1 MNKRLIVSF
10 IIGLLAV
17 VVIGIIA
24 EVVVFRVSKP
34 EAFSV
39 CKSDIELAVELNRS
53 GEDVYPWV
61 DSLNIEDSCRQL
73 HETLDILTAH
83 ETLDI
88 LTAPAESEEEPN
100 EDRMHE

>member
-1 MNKRLIVSF
+1 MNKKLIGTIV
-10 IIGLLAV
+10 IGLLAV

-39 CKSDIELAVELNRS
+39 CKTDIEMAVEFNRS
-53 GEDVYPWV
+53 GEDIYPWV
-61 DSLNIEDSCRQL
+61 DPLNLEDSCRQL
-73 HETLDILTAH
+73 HEN
-83 ETLDI
+83 LDI

-100 EDRMHE
+100 ED

>member
-1 MNKRLIVSF
+1 MNKKLIVSF

-39 CKSDIELAVELNRS
+39 CKSDIELSVDFNRS
-53 GEDVYPWV
+53 GEDIYPWL
-61 DSLNIEDSCRQL
+61 DPLNLEDSCTRL
-73 HETLDILTAH
+73 HENLDILT
-83 ETLDI
+83 T
-88 LTAPAESEEEPN
+88 PAESEEELN